1 MRVFRI
7 AAVQFARS
15 RREAFSGQGA
25 REASARWHTA
35 GRAVVYTAQSLSLA
49 ALEILVHLKQTTDL
63 QPFRFFVAEIPDE
76 VILVPSS
83 FPARWQRNYRVSRA
97 VGDAWLKTGEQ
108 AVLRVPSLITPG
120 EWNFLLNPLHRDFS
134 LKWVIAGPGPYTFDQ
149 RLLE

>member
-7 AAVQFARS
+7 AAAPFARS

-25 REASARWHTA
+25 LEASARWHTA
-35 GRAVVYTAQSLSLA
+35 GRTVVYTAQSLSLA

-63 QPFRFFVAEIPDE
+63 RPFRFFVAEIPDE
-76 VILVPSS
+76 FIVMPSS
-83 FPARWQRNYRVSRA
+83 FPARWQSDYRVSRA
-97 VGDAWLKTGEQ
+97 FGDTWLKAGEQ

-134 LKWVIAGPGPYTFDQ
+134 LGWVVAGPSPYTFDH